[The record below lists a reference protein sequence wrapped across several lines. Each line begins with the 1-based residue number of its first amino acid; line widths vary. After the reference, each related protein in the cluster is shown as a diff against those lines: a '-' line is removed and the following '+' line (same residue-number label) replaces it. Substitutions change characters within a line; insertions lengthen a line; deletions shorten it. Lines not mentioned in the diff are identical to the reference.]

1 MPSKRVEEQ
10 RAWCDRASVPNPEYF
25 IDSIPGTARI
35 KFERAGNSLRRTIHW
50 PVSPDKL
57 DPRHMR
63 KLGGEH
69 RDGFATVSWPMGSNK
84 MPEIPL
90 KRPTSAPEPG
100 AWCNQSSIPHNFSE
114 RHLDGSIVI
123 FRVRRHPRHV
133 CGGVGHSQHHSQH
146 QAPAQRTLGACLSA
160 ARARVPPPSQ
170 RDDEGQLRRYVKRE
184 ENDLE
189 RPWKMMGAQDRE
201 APYPMLKRRPGS
213 TPPMKKD
220 DPKYEVRIAELRDW
234 CERNSTPKI
243 RGRPDLKLERHPS
256 WERGEPT
263 LWKCTELK
271 VQYSSV

>member
-114 RHLDGSIVI
+114 RHLDGSIVM
-123 FRVRRHPRHV
+123 FRVR
-133 CGGVGHSQHHSQH
+133 
-146 QAPAQRTLGACLSA
+146 
-160 ARARVPPPSQ
+160 
-170 RDDEGQLRRYVKRE
+170 
-184 ENDLE
+184 
-189 RPWKMMGAQDRE
+189 
-201 APYPMLKRRPGS
+201 
-213 TPPMKKD
+213 
-220 DPKYEVRIAELRDW
+220 
-234 CERNSTPKI
+234 
-243 RGRPDLKLERHPS
+243 
-256 WERGEPT
+256 
-263 LWKCTELK
+263 
-271 VQYSSV
+271 

>member
-100 AWCNQSSIPHNFSE
+100 AW
-114 RHLDGSIVI
+114 
-123 FRVRRHPRHV
+123 
-133 CGGVGHSQHHSQH
+133 
-146 QAPAQRTLGACLSA
+146 LSLIHI
-160 ARARVPPPSQ
+160 S
-170 RDDEGQLRRYVKRE
+170 
-184 ENDLE
+184 
-189 RPWKMMGAQDRE
+189 
-201 APYPMLKRRPGS
+201 
-213 TPPMKKD
+213 
-220 DPKYEVRIAELRDW
+220 
-234 CERNSTPKI
+234 
-243 RGRPDLKLERHPS
+243 
-256 WERGEPT
+256 EPT
-263 LWKCTELK
+263 RP
-271 VQYSSV
+271 Y